1 MQGLKSFRKH
11 FENPSGSD
19 KAVFDR
25 DFNPGTIL
33 NTELREFLATPEKVP
48 YRLREE
54 IAEVL
59 IHELLSGKDYEIKDE
74 NSLWEIRSFLST
86 ISWHEESAGMGRN
99 KNPRRRKPYGR
110 DFYPENPA

>member
-33 NTELREFLATPEKVP
+33 NTELREFLATPRKVP

-74 NSLWEIRSFLST
+74 KLFMGKFGVFYPLFLDNNIYWDHISAIPGKNSLYRT
-86 ISWHEESAGMGRN
+86 ICPVN
-99 KNPRRRKPYGR
+99 
-110 DFYPENPA
+110 D